1 MWASGSLVEHP
12 VLTSA
17 SGRNPFA
24 GSTTLTQN
32 SRVPQ
37 VRHRQAAPVPSTGAH
52 NSTDLAPVCAHPET
66 VQKSQQLPSPTP
78 ALRRLEEEYWCL
90 LQTRHQWDSR
100 GIPPV
105 RYKVSA
111 FSLGVAWLLWT
122 SHTFYRVV
130 HCFQKS
136 CFYNIYVGTLA
147 SISCQCRNTQYKKEV
162 DFCCVCLDFTVLI
175 NFFSQRKFFSYEI
188 WGRLLALYR
197 TEQSSR

>member
-66 VQKSQQLPSPTP
+66 VQKS
-78 ALRRLEEEYWCL
+78 
-90 LQTRHQWDSR
+90 
-100 GIPPV
+100 
-105 RYKVSA
+105 
-111 FSLGVAWLLWT
+111 
-122 SHTFYRVV
+122 
-130 HCFQKS
+130 
-136 CFYNIYVGTLA
+136 
-147 SISCQCRNTQYKKEV
+147 
-162 DFCCVCLDFTVLI
+162 
-175 NFFSQRKFFSYEI
+175 
-188 WGRLLALYR
+188 
-197 TEQSSR
+197 